1 MRILSAAA
9 VAALVLAG
17 AALPASAQEDRN
29 LPGVRVT
36 IGPSFMDPGTAQA
49 PRTAR
54 DYELS
59 NLTGN
64 QFLSSNYSGVEG
76 FQRFPFHDQLDL
88 PSNPM
93 IYVLRAPDRVR

>member
-9 VAALVLAG
+9 IAALAVTALA
-17 AALPASAQEDRN
+17 APASAQEDRN

-36 IGPSFMDPGTAQA
+36 IGPSFLDPGTAQS
-49 PRTAR
+49 PRTVR
-54 DYELS
+54 DYEKS

-64 QFLSSNYSGVEG
+64 SFLSSNYSGVEG
-76 FQRFPFHDQLDL
+76 FQRFPFHDSLDL
-88 PSNPM
+88 PDNPM